1 MQHLLTVICNE
12 FKELGGTK
20 DIDPVPDFMIRLP
33 FADGMDD
40 YPHRPFLVRW
50 AADTPAQAKVAMSN
64 SHAAYNP
71 CLFCDIDG
79 QHDGD
84 AIRLAG
90 YYKPVMQAKIVAPR
104 SRAMERFAKDIRR
117 TTSDELLALANMIKQ
132 GNPPEHKVL
141 NGACVIPQILDYFD
155 YHNGFP
161 IPIYH
166 KMVLGVVKNFF
177 VMVMDARDNCEE
189 TKQLFITTV
198 AKRSMAWRTEQLIAN
213 INVDSKMYD
222 PSSQRSAFHS
232 SHWLRLLET
241 YSVLL
246 LYDAFVGGET
256 SPIFRIWTKIRHA
269 VIMFMKPDSL
279 AFDIEETNVNFK
291 RDCPDVAQRCMREA
305 AVLLEQYFPNKKT
318 MTHNLHMVTEHL
330 AEQWKRMGTCP
341 AYCGELW
348 LERMINLKKNYA
360 AGIKHDVENVMK
372 KKEICAMKLGE
383 MRSKMKQ
390 YEDWVTPPGVHE
402 NYGGVTDDTSLDY
415 FFYQGGRIVSD
426 VDAQH
431 MMEEDGLLG
440 FCTVNYESHV
450 AGHLR
455 DANKTTL
462 ERFFVASVNGQL
474 VQSEEYTRVHFKESH
489 HVAVLFAEG
498 MYFGSVKYFLKIR
511 SKTGP
516 AGANEVHNRLARVN
530 FYEGNYRR
538 VGGHNVVNTHRVMQN
553 VRDRWCNVEAIK
565 GIVMFG
571 KMGNSEDDDDG
582 KRMVLCASH
591 MTH

>member
-20 DIDPVPDFMIRLP
+20 DIDPNPDVMIRLP
-33 FADGMDD
+33 FADGVDD
-40 YPHRPFLVRW
+40 YLHRPFLVRW

-64 SHAAYNP
+64 SHSAYNP
-71 CLFCDIDG
+71 CMFCDIDG
-79 QHDGD
+79 EHDEG

-90 YYKPVMQAKIVAPR
+90 YDKAVMQQRIVPPR
-104 SRAMERFAKDIRR
+104 SQARQRYAKDIRR
-117 TTSDELLALANMIKQ
+117 TTSDGLLELANQFEQ
-132 GNPPEHKVL
+132 GNPPEHAVL
-141 NGACVIPQILDYFD
+141 NGACRIPQILDYFD

-177 VMVMDARDNCEE
+177 VMVMDAKSNCED
-189 TKQLFITTV
+189 TQHMYIPNA
-198 AKRSMAWRTEQLIAN
+198 AKRSMTWRTEQLIAN

-232 SHWLRLLET
+232 SHWLRMTET

-246 LYDAFVGGET
+246 LYEAWEGGET
-256 SPIFRIWTKIRHA
+256 SPIFLIWTKIRHA
-269 VIMFMKPDSL
+269 VLMFMKPDSL
-279 AFDIEETNVNFK
+279 AFDIEVTNNLTFK
-291 RDCPDVAQRCMREA
+291 RDCPDAAQRCMREA
-305 AVLLEQYFPNKKT
+305 AKLLEIHFPKKKT
-318 MTHNLHMVTEHL
+318 MTHNLHIITEHL
-330 AEQWKRMGTCP
+330 AEQWKRMGVCP

-348 LERMINLKKNYA
+348 LERMINLKKNFA

-390 YEDWVTPPGVHE
+390 YEDWVTAPGVDE

-415 FFYQGGRIVSD
+415 CFFQGGRTVSE
-426 VDAQH
+426 VDARE
-431 MMEEDGLLG
+431 MVEDGLLQ
-440 FCTVNYESHV
+440 FCRVNYVNV
-450 AGHLR
+450 ADHLE
-455 DANKTTL
+455 DADKTTL
-462 ERFFVASVNGQL
+462 ERFFVASVNGQQ
-474 VQSEEYTRVHFKESH
+474 VQSQEYTRVHFKESH
-489 HVAVLFAEG
+489 HVAVVFAEG
-498 MYFGSVKYFLKIR
+498 MYYGSVKYFLKIR

-516 AGANEVHNRLARVN
+516 AGAEVHNRLARVN
-530 FYEGNYRR
+530 FYQPIGRR
-538 VGGHNVVNTHRVMQN
+538 VGGHNLVNIHHVMPN

-571 KMGNSEDDDDG
+571 TMGDSEDIDDG
-582 KRMVLCASH
+582 ERMVLSASH